1 MSFSTR
7 VDSAGACALIQIVA
21 GVWEPTNHETPLF
34 RLLIFKK
41 EKSDDA
47 CKAIAAGIISGGLA
61 PPVLAV
67 GYGGCRDGYYP
78 VPVPG
83 VTKET

>member
-1 MSFSTR
+1 MSFPTR
-7 VDSAGACALIQIVA
+7 VDSAFAFALIQIVA
-21 GVWEPTNHETPLF
+21 GVWNPTNYETPLVPLF

-47 CKAIAAGIISGGLA
+47 SYAIAAGIVSGGFA

-67 GYGGCRDGYYP
+67 GYGGCRGLHL
-78 VPVPG
+78 G
-83 VTKET
+83 